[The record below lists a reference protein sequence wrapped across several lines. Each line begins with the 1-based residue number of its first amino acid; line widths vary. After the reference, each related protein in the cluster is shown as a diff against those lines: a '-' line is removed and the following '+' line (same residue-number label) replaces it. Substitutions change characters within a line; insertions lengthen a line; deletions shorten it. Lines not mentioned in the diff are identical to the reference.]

1 MKGTT
6 KMKLTILATSDMHGY
21 IKPSN
26 FGAKEQDMPFGS
38 AKAATIIK
46 EKKAAAAGPVLT
58 IENGDF
64 IQGSPLSYYIARRK
78 TPNDPSDLVNVLNL
92 IDYDAA
98 VLGNH
103 EFNYGKDY
111 LQQAIAAAKHPIL
124 AANIVNEQG
133 EPAFGKAYEIF
144 EKGGVKIAV
153 LGMTTQYIPNW
164 EHPTHIHGLTFK
176 SIVDTAKE
184 YVPKLRELADVVV
197 VSYHGGFEKELKTGE
212 PTEALTGE
220 NEGYELVT
228 QVAGIDALIT
238 GHQHR
243 VIATKL
249 NGVPIIQPGFRG
261 EYVGEITL
269 TLEQNTQGTYVVT
282 DSEAQLLETGNA
294 IPDAAVLSSL
304 AELSEEVEE
313 WLDQPLG
320 KVEGDMT
327 IQDADKARLT
337 EHPYVE
343 FIQKVQMDATGTD
356 ISGTAL
362 FNNEGKGFGSI
373 ITMRDVVTNYIYPNT
388 LAVLRIS
395 GEDLKAALE
404 QSAAFFQAET
414 DGTIGINPQF
424 IEPKPQYYNYDM
436 YEGIEYTINV
446 KRPIGERITTL
457 LYKGQPIHA
466 ADWFD
471 VTANQ
476 YRAVGGGNYG
486 MYSADKIIKEVQK
499 DMTEL
504 IADYLVEHPVILAET
519 NDNFKVVME

>member
-1 MKGTT
+1 
-6 KMKLTILATSDMHGY
+6 MKLTILATSDMHGY

-26 FGAKEQDMPFGS
+26 FGAKDQDMPFGS

-46 EKKAAAAGPVLT
+46 EKKAAADGPVLT

-64 IQGSPLSYYIARRK
+64 IQGSPLSYYIARRRK
-78 TPNDPSDLVNVLNL
+78 TNNPAELINVLNL
-92 IDYDAA
+92 IDYDAG

-111 LQQAIAAAKHPIL
+111 LQQAISATNHPIL
-124 AANIVNEQG
+124 AANIVNEEG
-133 EPAFGKAYEIF
+133 KPAFGKAYEIF
-144 EKGGVKIAV
+144 EKDGVKIAV
-153 LGMTTQYIPNW
+153 LGLTTQYIPNW
-164 EHPTHIHGLTFK
+164 EHPNHIQGLTFK

-197 VSYHGGFEKELKTGE
+197 VSYHGGFEKELTTGE

-220 NEGYELVT
+220 NEGYQLAT

-243 VIATKL
+243 VIATTL
-249 NGVPIIQPGFRG
+249 NGIPVIQPGYRG

-269 TLEQNTQGTYVVT
+269 NLEQNAQGKYEVT
-282 DSEAQLLETGNA
+282 ASEAQLVETGKA
-294 IPDAAVLSSL
+294 VPDATVLASL
-304 AELSEEVEE
+304 TELSEEVEE

-327 IQDADKARLT
+327 IQDANQARLK

-343 FIQKVQMDATGTD
+343 FIQKVQMAATGTD

-404 QSAAFFQAET
+404 QSAAFFQAEA

-424 IEPKPQYYNYDM
+424 VEPKPQYYNYDM

-446 KRPIGERITTL
+446 KQPIGKRITTL
-457 LYKGQPIHA
+457 LYKGQPVHA
-466 ADWFD
+466 ADWFE

-476 YRAVGGGNYG
+476 YRAVGGGNYA
-486 MYSADKIIKEVQK
+486 MYTADKIIREVQK

-504 IADYLVEHPVILAET
+504 IADYLAEHPIIKAET
-519 NDNFKVVME
+519 NDNFKVIAE